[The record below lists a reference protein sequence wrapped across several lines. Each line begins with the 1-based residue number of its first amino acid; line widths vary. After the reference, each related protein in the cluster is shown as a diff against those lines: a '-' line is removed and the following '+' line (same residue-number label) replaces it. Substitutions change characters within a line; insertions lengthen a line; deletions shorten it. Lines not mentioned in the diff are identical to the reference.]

1 VTRSVTELMDET
13 RADVDRMLSRLAASW
28 GVGGGRRLRLFAC
41 GCCRQV
47 WPLLAAPSR
56 AAVEA
61 AERFADG
68 AATGRELAGPRYS
81 LSRLGAAPAEWWA
94 AEAAAALAAW
104 LRDAA
109 REVAHHAARALR
121 DAAGEDDWS
130 AARRRQA
137 ALLCDLYGGVGRT
150 VPLDPAWLRWQDGT
164 AHKMAEAIY
173 QGHRFGDL
181 PILGDALEEAGC
193 ASAEVL
199 DHCRK
204 PGEHARGCW
213 LLDAIL
219 GKGGG

>member
-1 VTRSVTELMDET
+1 LIVTRSVTELMDET
-13 RADVDRMLSRLAASW
+13 RADVDRMLSRLADQE
-28 GVGGGRRLRLFAC
+28 GRRRLRLFAC

-47 WPLLAAPSR
+47 WPLLAAPGR

-61 AERFADG
+61 AERIADG
-68 AATGRELAGPRYS
+68 TATLESPWPRYFQ
-81 LSRLGAAPAEWWA
+81 SRLGPTPAEWWA
-94 AEAAAALAAW
+94 AEAAAALVTW
-104 LRDAA
+104 SRDAA
-109 REVAHHAARALR
+109 HEVAQHAARALR
-121 DAAGEDDWS
+121 DAAGDTDWS

-137 ALLCDLYGGVGRT
+137 ALLCDLYGGLGRP

-164 AHKMAEAIY
+164 VHKMASAIY